1 MKSVMTPQQHFSQ
14 IAKPKIQRSTFDRS
28 HGLKTTFDAGLL
40 IPIFWDEALPGD
52 TFNLNATIFGRLA
65 TLQKPI
71 MDNLFA
77 DVHFWSVPERIL
89 WSNWQ
94 RFNGEQD
101 NPGDSTDFILP
112 VMSPSPATVGWGEQS
127 LPDYFGLPTKIPAI
141 SGVRADVIR
150 AYKTIWNQW
159 YRDEN
164 LQDALEISLGDGP
177 DTYSTDPEDA
187 TRTVIMPRGRR
198 KDYFTG
204 ALPFAQK
211 SEPVSIPLGTSAP
224 VLGIG
229 KATSAFVTGPINNI
243 RESDGVQRSYAA
255 AASINYDAAAGAG
268 EYTVREN
275 PDHTGY
281 PGIYADLSE
290 ASTITIN
297 ALREA
302 SQIQVMYEL
311 DARGGTR
318 YTEILRAHFG
328 VISPDARLQRPEF
341 LGGFTQAINVNPIAQ
356 TAPTADG
363 QTPQGNLAAMGTVSR
378 SQKGFIKSFVEHEI
392 VIGLISVRA
401 DMTYQ
406 QGLFRPWTRSTRF
419 DFYWPSFAN
428 LGEQS
433 ILNKEIYCQGSSTP
447 DNAVFGYQE
456 RYAEYRYKPS
466 QITGLFRSNATQS
479 LDVWHLS
486 PEFATLPTLAGII
499 PEVPPLGRVV
509 AVDSQPDFLLDVFFD
524 YKCARPMPTY
534 AIPGSIV
541 NRF

>member
-1 MKSVMTPQQHFSQ
+1 MRSVMSPQQHFAQ

-52 TFNLNATIFGRLA
+52 TFNLNATIFGRIA
-65 TLQKPI
+65 TLEKPI

-77 DVHFWSVPERIL
+77 DVHFWSVPERLL
-89 WSNWQ
+89 WTNWQ

-101 NPGDSTDFILP
+101 NPDDSTDFIMP
-112 VMSPSPATVGWGEQS
+112 VMSPSPASVGWGEQS
-127 LPDYFGLPTKIPAI
+127 LPDYLGLPTKIPGI
-141 SGVRADVIR
+141 SGVRADVVR
-150 AYKTIWNQW
+150 AYKLVWNDW

-164 LQDALEISLGDGP
+164 LQDSLTVPLGDGP
-177 DTYSTDPEDA
+177 DTYTTDPESA
-187 TRTVIMPRGRR
+187 NRTVVMPRGRR

-211 SEPVSIPLGTSAP
+211 HEPVSIPLGSTAP

-229 KATSAFVTGPINNI
+229 KTNATFRTGPANAI
-243 RESDGVQRSYAA
+243 RESDGPPAVNYGNYSFIDQSNAQDSYV
-255 AASINYDAAAGAG
+255 I
-268 EYTVREN
+268 REN
-275 PDHTGY
+275 PDNAGY

-290 ASTITIN
+290 ASQITIN

-341 LGGFTQAINVNPIAQ
+341 LGGFTQALNVNPIAQ
-356 TAPTADG
+356 TAPTVDG
-363 QTPQGNLAAMGTVSR
+363 QTPQGNLAAMGTLTR

-406 QGLFRPWTRSTRF
+406 QGLQRPWTRSTRF

-428 LGEQS
+428 LGEQA

-486 PEFATLPTLAGII
+486 PEFAELPTLAGII
-499 PEVPPLGRVV
+499 PEVPPMARVI
-509 AVDSQPDFLLDVFFD
+509 AVDSQPDFLLDCFFD

-534 AIPGSIV
+534 AIPGSLV